1 MLFGLTKHKW
11 FDEIVL
17 ILVIV
22 QLGFIVYLKFLKPQ
36 EGQEILYKYWKLEQ
50 QLDKTKAELNQVQKQ
65 LQDTIAA
72 FNYRDSIAQIQF
84 EYESDSIYKVLLN
97 IQNSLYFNA
106 EFVNEWL
113 CAKYGVQHPELCDTV
128 NDVGRRE
135 VRALQDRE

>member
-1 MLFGLTKHKW
+1 MLSGLTKHKW

-17 ILVIV
+17 ILVIA

-50 QLDKTKAELNQVQKQ
+50 QLDKTKAELNEVQKQ

-84 EYESDSIYKVLLN
+84 EHESDSIYKVLLN
-97 IQNSLYFNA
+97 IQNNLYFNA

-135 VRALQDRE
+135 ARALQDRE

>member
-1 MLFGLTKHKW
+1 MLSGLTKHKW

-17 ILVIV
+17 ILVIA

-50 QLDKTKAELNQVQKQ
+50 QLDKTKAELNEVQKQ

-97 IQNSLYFNA
+97 IQNNLYFNA